1 MRKFWLIALPRKRM
15 EFCINKGVFGLN
27 RKYVLGRV
35 QQGDGIACYVN
46 GEKKIIA
53 LGVVTSEYYL
63 DDTAVFSDKEAFP
76 EGGLYPD
83 RIGFKAEM
91 LPSNKAID
99 FISLVD
105 KLSFIKN
112 LAYWSTP
119 LSVGIVEMN
128 SADWDLMTQAVKQTA

>member
-15 EFCINKGVFGLN
+15 EYCISKGVFGLN
-27 RKYVLGRV
+27 RKYILGRV
-35 QQGDGIACYVN
+35 QEGDGIACYVN

-53 LGVVTSEYYL
+53 LGEITSEYFL
-63 DDTAVFSDKEAFP
+63 DDTPIFNDKEVFA

-83 RIGFKAEM
+83 RIGFSAEI
-91 LPSNKAID
+91 LPTAID
-99 FISLVD
+99 FIQLID
-105 KLSFIKN
+105 RLSFIKN

-128 SADWDLMTQAVKQTA
+128 SADWDLMSNAVKQKA